1 MSCSVQPFDGS
12 RGIISGRVALYVALS
27 LIVVSG
33 LALLALRSR
42 SISGVPTIDNPRFE
56 QERPQ
61 VDDRL
66 LPSVLRFDS
75 ALEGYDGRVCFGLVL
90 ETRDGVPVR
99 VLNLTAVRP
108 ELGSSLADF
117 TAHDG
122 FELAEQ
128 LFDPALRQHYLDL
141 VESFEARPLATVVKP
156 PVDLSIDQLEAEERF
171 VIGVGFNYAAHRE
184 ETGVSIEA
192 FLFPKFVEPTGA
204 YEPVALGRGIVPA
217 VETARLVDYEAEI
230 GFVLLEE
237 VDLDDPPSDREA
249 FEEKIA
255 FFVANDVSDRRP
267 QIGEGESGY
276 TRAKS
281 RPTYLPI
288 GPWMMHGR
296 HLDLRTRS
304 GGERSMRLWLRV
316 EEAEPHPGGSWRQDS
331 SSAQMIRGPLEI
343 VHMIAELHRESRQRD
358 GAGIL
363 RSIVRV
369 DDGRA
374 TIPAGSLVLTG
385 TPEGTAIE
393 APTGW
398 DRARL
403 LARGNLTAQGTRLE
417 FTLHA
422 VRHREE
428 MGFLDVGDTVETCG
442 ESLGCQRWIVVP

>member
-1 MSCSVQPFDGS
+1 MSCSVQPFGGS
-12 RGIISGRVALYVALS
+12 RGAISGRVALYVALS

-56 QERPQ
+56 QEPPQ

-66 LPSVLRFDS
+66 LPSVLRYDS
-75 ALEGYDGRVCFGLVL
+75 ALEEYAGRVCFGLVL
-90 ETRDGVPVR
+90 ETRGGIPVR

-117 TAHDG
+117 VANDG

-128 LFDPALRQHYLDL
+128 LVDPALRQPYLDL
-141 VESFEARPLATVVKP
+141 IESFEARALGPVVKP
-156 PVDLSIDQLEAEERF
+156 PVDLSFDQLEVEERF

-184 ETGVSIEA
+184 ETDMAVDA

-204 YEPVALGRGIVPA
+204 YAPVALGRGIVPA

-230 GFVLLEE
+230 GFVLLED
-237 VDLDDPPSDREA
+237 VDLDDPPTDREA
-249 FEEKIA
+249 FKEKIA
-255 FFVANDVSDRRP
+255 FFVANDVSDRWP
-267 QIGEGESGY
+267 QIREGEPGY

-288 GPWMMHGR
+288 GPWMIHGR
-296 HLDLRTRS
+296 QLDLRTRS

-316 EEAEPHPGGSWRQDS
+316 EEADPQPGGSWRQNS

-343 VHMIAELHRESRQRD
+343 VQMVAELHRESRQRD
-358 GAGIL
+358 GAGVL
-363 RSIVRV
+363 RSVARV
-369 DDGRA
+369 DDGRV
-374 TIPAGSLVLTG
+374 TIPAGSLFLTG

-403 LARGNLTAQGTRLE
+403 LARGNLTVPGARLE
-417 FTLHA
+417 FALHA

-428 MGFLDVGDTVETCG
+428 MGFLDIGDTVETCG